1 MKQLSKAQTAFFLA
15 FLVIMWG
22 VNWPLS
28 KAALAYSPPLLFAG
42 IRTLIGGLLLLLV
55 ALPRLQKL
63 RFKQTWH
70 IYLISAILN
79 ISLFYGLQTIGLNYL
94 PAGLFSA
101 IVFFQPVLM
110 GIFSWM
116 WLGESMFAL
125 KLVGLAVGFA
135 GVAVIS
141 AAGFS
146 GHISVTGI
154 LLALGSAISW
164 ALGTVFMKKTG
175 SRVDSIWMVALQ
187 LTIGSVFLL
196 ISGFST
202 ESWSAIQ
209 WTAPFVISLLFISV
223 FVIALGWLVFFML
236 VGSGEASKVAS
247 YTFLIPLIS
256 ITVSALFLHEPLT
269 FNLLAGLLFIVI
281 SICFVNSKPKKLKA
295 ANPLGIKGKAAQ

>member
-164 ALGTVFMKKTG
+164 ALGTVFMKKQEA
-175 SRVDSIWMVALQ
+175 V
-187 LTIGSVFLL
+187 L
-196 ISGFST
+196 I
-202 ESWSAIQ
+202 
-209 WTAPFVISLLFISV
+209 PF
-223 FVIALGWLVFFML
+223 GWLPC
-236 VGSGEASKVAS
+236 S
-247 YTFLIPLIS
+247 
-256 ITVSALFLHEPLT
+256 
-269 FNLLAGLLFIVI
+269 
-281 SICFVNSKPKKLKA
+281 
-295 ANPLGIKGKAAQ
+295 